1 MEKRSPK
8 KNINDP
14 FPQAVEKKI
23 NEIMPKLVETNCD
36 LGSGATTI
44 LSSDA
49 YSKTKELTTE
59 EKLRTALSLFKVS
72 EATDLLDSVVAVCI
86 SMPDKITN
94 NAGNSIYLY
103 FFTVTNIERVKKQ
116 IVESG
121 LGANVKNEKLVLIP
135 KDSIVSV
142 QLITDQIR
150 FEKSTINYQ
159 WNGRMC
165 YSRIRIEK
173 ILSTEQTIPVMANI
187 KVDGKDMRSVSF
199 NISK

>member
-8 KNINDP
+8 ENINDP

-72 EATDLLDSVVAVCI
+72 EATDLLDSVAAVCI

-94 NAGNSIYLY
+94 DAGNSIYLY